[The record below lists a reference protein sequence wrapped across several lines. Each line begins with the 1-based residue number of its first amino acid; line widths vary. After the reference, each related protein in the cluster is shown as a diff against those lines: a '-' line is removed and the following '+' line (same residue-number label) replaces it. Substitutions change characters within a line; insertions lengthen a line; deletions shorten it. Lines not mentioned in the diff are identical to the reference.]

1 MISIGFYKRQFLFF
15 LILFPFLIYGG
26 YLISRQFSSAS
37 VTDVP
42 NSNISANN
50 FAVDIELKADGTT
63 LINGQK
69 SQKLVQIGEDKD
81 LFRYIAASEEGFF
94 IDAIEVRLHL
104 PKAVKKEEIRPYYY
118 AVHGVS
124 GANVF
129 QLDEKTLV
137 YQANDLAPAAT
148 FTAVADLPQG
158 VIEFPFLSRFSYS
171 LANMDAYNWLAVSF
185 LPFLLTLLYL
195 FILYW
200 RGVREWRLPK
210 VKEVLESPPD
220 QLSPAE
226 VAVLVEGKISNRAIS
241 AIILDLAQRNYLNI
255 AKKEED
261 FVFVKKRGLELRSLL
276 ESKDLRNY
284 EKILLDKI
292 FSQQYAKTS
301 KADILFRVSHHVFSR
316 KIAQVYVDIYET
328 INSRGYFSKD
338 PAKMHLNYRSFG
350 LMMFFIAFMGLMAG
364 LFLSIEPKFFLVF
377 WLMML
382 FTAMLIIKMSNF
394 ITFKNQAGQ
403 QAVLK
408 WLAFKN
414 YLTSQEPI
422 NVTVGKSEL
431 LQKYLPYAVALGCEV
446 EWSKRFTFD
455 SFVAPEWYISMEP
468 VYSLHDLTQGLF
480 PIIGYVSKLLVESRE
495 PII

>member
-1 MISIGFYKRQFLFF
+1 MLSVGIYKKQLLFY
-15 LILFPFLIYGG
+15 LILLPVLIYGG
-26 YLISRQFSSAS
+26 YLITQQFSSAS
-37 VTDVP
+37 VIEAP
-42 NSNISANN
+42 NANISGNN
-50 FAVDIELKADGTT
+50 FAIDIELKTDGTS

-69 SQKLVQIGEDKD
+69 SKKLVQIGEDKD

-94 IDAIEVRLHL
+94 IDTIEVRLHL
-104 PKAVKKEEIRPYYY
+104 PKALKKEEIRPYYY
-118 AVHGVS
+118 AVHGVGS
-124 GANVF
+124 ANVF

-148 FTAVADLPQG
+148 FTAVADIPQG
-158 VIEFPFLSRFSYS
+158 VIEFPFSSRFVYS

-185 LPFLLTLLYL
+185 LPFLLTLIYL

-200 RGVREWRLPK
+200 RGVREWRLPRIK
-210 VKEVLESPPD
+210 QIIDNPPD

-241 AIILDLAQRNYLNI
+241 AIILDLASRGYLNI
-255 AKKEED
+255 AKKEQD
-261 FVFVKKRGLELRSLL
+261 FVFVKKRGTGLDTLL
-276 ESKDLRNY
+276 ESKDLKNY

-316 KIAQVYVDIYET
+316 KIAQVYVQIYET
-328 INSRGYFSKD
+328 INNRGYFSKN
-338 PAKMHLNYRSFG
+338 PAQMHQNYRTFG
-350 LMMFFIAFMGLMAG
+350 LTMFFIAFIGLISG
-364 LFLSIEPKFFLVF
+364 LFLAIEPKFFLVF

-403 QAVLK
+403 EAISK

-414 YLTSQEPI
+414 YLTSPQPI
-422 NVTVGKSEL
+422 NIVVGKSEL
-431 LQKYLPYAVALGCEV
+431 LEKYLPYAVALGCEV

-455 SFVAPEWYISMEP
+455 SFVAPQWYISLEP
-468 VYSLHDLTQGLF
+468 IYTLDDLTRGLF
-480 PIIGYVSKLLVESRE
+480 PIIGYVSRLLVESRE